1 MLKKNGL
8 RLANKLLFG
17 AGLVVFAAA
26 PVFAS
31 VTLGG
36 TRVILGEQDRE
47 ASIPVKNAGRAPYV
61 IQAWVDAGEGKTK
74 TPFVVTPPLSR
85 LDPGMENILRIMRI
99 SNNLPTDRES
109 VFWLNVKEIPEKAK
123 EDNVLQIA
131 MRTRIKLFYR
141 PSDLEGKPAES
152 RHKLKWAV
160 IPGKNNANSVLKIE
174 NPTPYHVTFTSLKI
188 NQGQQEINAQMVPP
202 KGESIYSLNAV
213 QIQKSIDVRFT
224 TINDY
229 GGETL
234 EERATVPVAVNPI
247 VLPIEPVTT
256 LTVKQ

>member
-1 MLKKNGL
+1 MLNKNGL
-8 RLANKLLFG
+8 RLANKLLLG
-17 AGLVVFAAA
+17 ASLVVCAAA

-141 PSDLEGKPAES
+141 PSALEGKPAES
-152 RHKLKWAV
+152 RHQLKWAV
-160 IPGKNNANSVLKIE
+160 IPGNSSTGSVLKIE
-174 NPTPYHVTFTSLKI
+174 NPTPYYITFTSFKI

-202 KGESIYSLNAV
+202 KGESVYSLSSVN
-213 QIQKSIDVRFT
+213 IQKDIDVRFT

-229 GGETL
+229 GGETP
-234 EERATVPVAVNPI
+234 EERATVPVAVHPI
-247 VLPIEPVTT
+247 VLPLEPVKT

>member
-1 MLKKNGL
+1 MLNKNGL
-8 RLANKLLFG
+8 RLANNLLLG
-17 AGLVVFAAA
+17 ASLIVCAVT
-26 PVFAS
+26 PTFAS

-47 ASIPVKNAGRAPYV
+47 ASIPLKNVGHAPYV
-61 IQAWVDAGEGKTK
+61 IQAWIDAGEGKTK

-109 VFWLNVKEIPEKAK
+109 VLWLNVKEIPEKAK

-141 PSDLEGKPAES
+141 PSALEGKPTES
-152 RHKLKWAV
+152 RHQLKWAV
-160 IPGKNNANSVLKIE
+160 LPSKNNHDSVLKIE

-188 NQGQQEINAQMVPP
+188 NQGQQEINADMVPP
-202 KGESIYSLNAV
+202 KGESVYSLNATSL
-213 QIQKSIDVRFT
+213 QKSVDVRFT
-224 TINDY
+224 TLNDY
-229 GGETL
+229 GGETP
-234 EERATVPVAVNPI
+234 EERVTVPVATHPI
-247 VLPIEPVTT
+247 AIPVEPVAT

>member
-1 MLKKNGL
+1 MLKMNGF
-8 RLANKLLFG
+8 RLANKLLLG
-17 AGLVVFAAA
+17 ASLIVGAAA
-26 PVFAS
+26 PTFAS

-36 TRVILGEQDRE
+36 TRAILGEQDRE
-47 ASIPVKNAGRAPYV
+47 ASIPVKNAGHAPYV
-61 IQAWVDAGEGKTK
+61 IQAWIDAGEGKTK

-109 VFWLNVKEIPEKAK
+109 VFWLNVKEIPEKSR

-141 PSDLEGKPAES
+141 PSALQGKSTES
-152 RHKLKWAV
+152 RHQLKWAV
-160 IPGKNNANSVLKIE
+160 LPGQNNQNSVLKIE

-188 NQGQQEINAQMVPP
+188 NQGQQEINADMVPP
-202 KGESIYSLNAV
+202 MGQLVYSLTSAK
-213 QIQKSIDVRFT
+213 IQNSIEVRFT
-224 TINDY
+224 TLNDY
-229 GGETL
+229 GGETP
-234 EERATVPVAVNPI
+234 EERATFPVAANPI
-247 VLPIEPVTT
+247 AIPIEPVAT